1 MKKLFVVI
9 LSFLMFACSEDEQLE
24 IEKVCEEIP
33 DLKTNAPSE
42 ISKSS
47 AVLSGFIAP
56 PDCNKSIISQGF
68 VFGLETLPEIE
79 NASKVKAVGCEYECD
94 SITSVQ
100 KGITDLQENSKYYYR
115 TYLINSIG
123 TYYGNQKNFTTDIG
137 DAETSLDS
145 VSSITATSA
154 NISSGI
160 SSDGG
165 AEITLRGVCWDIDT
179 NPTIENDTTE
189 DGSGLG
195 VFESIMENLT
205 SNTTYYVRSY
215 AVNQAGVTYGEEVSF
230 TTQDGI
236 GTITSN
242 KVTSIG
248 TFTAELEGNVSD
260 DGGAPITERGVCW
273 SINSSPTITDS
284 KTIDGQGTG
293 VFQSEISGLKVF
305 TKYYVRAYAVNEIGV
320 FYGEV
325 LSFTTKSGV
334 ATITAS
340 QVSSIG
346 AFTAE
351 LEGIV
356 SDDGGAPITE
366 RGVCWS
372 INSSPTITDSK
383 TIDGQGTGVFQSEIS
398 GLKVFTK
405 YYVRAYVV
413 NEIGIF
419 YGEVLSFTTKSG
431 VATITTSQVSSI
443 GAFSVLSGG
452 NVISDGGLQIT
463 SKGVCWSKNTN
474 PTIDDFKTSDGQGL
488 GTFDSELED
497 LEPNTTYYVRSYATN
512 ELDTFYGDEIVFT
525 KQSPLYLSDNGVTIK
540 ARSWAAIGDVSLI
553 NGVSYE
559 LVSTNELFLMA
570 SRGDEMTTVCT
581 SRVTSMDGLFNGN
594 DAFNQDIGSWDVSN
608 VSNMRIMFQNTSSF
622 DQDLN
627 YWDVSKVTDMR
638 WLFNGATSFNG
649 NISNWDVSNI
659 SSMRIMFQNASSFNQ
674 DLNYWDVSKV
684 TDMGW
689 LFNGATSFN
698 GEIGN
703 WDVGNVTSMNIMFQ
717 DAKAFNQNLN
727 AWDVSK
733 VTNMQFMFTEASA
746 FNGNVSNWNVGKV
759 TDMKFMFSRA
769 NSFNQNLENWNVSA
783 VTTMEGMFLSAIMF
797 NSSLSKWNVR
807 NVRKMDFMLLDAR
820 SFSSANYTEFLDGIM
835 IRSQFYDP
843 QGVVLHASSKYCS
856 SVARNYLINGFN
868 WTIFDGGYTFTCN

>member
-79 NASKVKAVGCEYECD
+79 DASKVKAVGCENKCD

-100 KGITDLQENSKYYYR
+100 KRITDLQENSKYYYR
-115 TYLINSIG
+115 TYLINSVSA
-123 TYYGNQKNFTTDIG
+123 YYGNQKNFTTDIG
-137 DAETSLDS
+137 DTETSLGS

-205 SNTTYYVRSY
+205 ANTTYYVRSY

-248 TFTAELEGNVSD
+248 TFTAELEGNVLD

-273 SINSSPTITDS
+273 SINSSPTIADG

-334 ATITAS
+334 ATIT
-340 QVSSIG
+340 
-346 AFTAE
+346 
-351 LEGIV
+351 
-356 SDDGGAPITE
+356 
-366 RGVCWS
+366 
-372 INSSPTITDSK
+372 
-383 TIDGQGTGVFQSEIS
+383 
-398 GLKVFTK
+398 
-405 YYVRAYVV
+405 
-413 NEIGIF
+413 
-419 YGEVLSFTTKSG
+419 
-431 VATITTSQVSSI
+431 TSQVSSI

-463 SKGVCWSKNTN
+463 TKGVCWSKNTN

-497 LEPNTTYYVRSYATN
+497 LEPNTTYYIRSYATN

-540 ARSWAAIGDVSLI
+540 ARSWAAIGDVSII
-553 NGVSYE
+553 NGISYK

-570 SRGDEMTTVCT
+570 SRGDEMTAVCT
-581 SRVTSMDGLFNGN
+581 SRVTSMDGLFDSN

-608 VSNMRIMFQNTSSF
+608 VSNMRIMFQNASSF

-698 GEIGN
+698 GNISN

-717 DAKAFNQNLN
+717 NAKAFNQNLN
-727 AWDVSK
+727 GWDVSK

-807 NVRKMDFMLLDAR
+807 KVRTMDFMLLDAR
-820 SFSSANYTEFLDGIM
+820 SFSSPNYTAFLDGIM

-856 SVARNYLINGFN
+856 SVARNYLISSFN